1 MRRILIGSVVV
12 VILLG
17 LLLVVLIRQPAV
29 QDRLVERVFTSRMM
43 AGPPDVFGDD
53 ALRVVLC
60 GTASP
65 LASPTRAGPC
75 TAVFA
80 GGAFYV
86 VDVGMRS
93 WNNMAQWGIPG
104 ERLGGVFLT
113 HFHSDHIGQLG
124 EYYLQSWVGGRE
136 GRRAV
141 YGPPGVET
149 VVAGFEQAYSN
160 DALVRTAHHG
170 EEILSPES
178 ERMRAVTVPVGQTPT
193 GSVVVFE
200 ADGLRV
206 SAFGVDHSPVRP
218 AVGYRFDYGGRSVV
232 VSGDTVKSANLIEA
246 ARGADVLVHEAQ
258 ANHIIAIGQAA
269 AEKAGM
275 KRRAKILSDIPSY
288 HTTPVQAAEIA
299 NEAGVGLLV
308 LTHLT
313 PPPPSGVIEF
323 IFMRG
328 VDDVREDVVV
338 GDDGMLIELPRGS
351 DEITIGSLR

>member
-1 MRRILIGSVVV
+1 VRRILVGSVVV

-17 LLLVVLIRQPAV
+17 LLFVVLVRQPAV
-29 QDRLVERVFTSRMM
+29 QDRLVESVFTSRMA

-65 LASPTRAGPC
+65 VAGPTRAGPC

-80 GGAFYV
+80 GGAFYI
-86 VDVGMRS
+86 VDTGMRS
-93 WNNMAQWGIPG
+93 WNNLAQWGIPA

-113 HFHSDHIGQLG
+113 HFHSDHIGALG
-124 EYYLQSWVGGRE
+124 EYDLQSWVGGRQS
-136 GRRAV
+136 RLAV
-141 YGPPGVET
+141 HGPSGVET

-160 DALVRTAHHG
+160 DARVRMAHHG
-170 EEILSPES
+170 EALLSPEV

-258 ANHIIAIGQAA
+258 ANHMLAIGQAA
-269 AEKAGM
+269 AEKAGL

-288 HTTPVQAAEIA
+288 HTTPVEAAEAA

-313 PPPPSGVIEF
+313 PPPLNGVIEF

-328 VDDVREDVVV
+328 VDAVREDVVV
-338 GDDGMLIELPRGS
+338 GDDGMLIELPTGS
-351 DEITIGSLR
+351 DEIVIGSLP

>member
-1 MRRILIGSVVV
+1 MRRFLAWFAAA

-17 LLLVVLIRQPAV
+17 ILLAVLVRQPAV
-29 QDRLVERVFTSRMM
+29 QDRLVERVFTSRMA
-43 AGPPDVFGDD
+43 AGSPDIFGDD

-65 LASPTRAGPC
+65 LATPTRAGPC

-86 VDVGMRS
+86 VDTGMRS
-93 WNNMAQWGIPG
+93 WNNMALWGIPG
-104 ERLGGVFLT
+104 GRLGGVFLT
-113 HFHSDHIGQLG
+113 HFHSDHIGALG
-124 EYYLQSWVGGRE
+124 EYDLQSWVGGRK
-136 GRRAV
+136 GRLPV

-149 VVAGFEQAYSN
+149 VVMGFEQAYSN
-160 DALVRTAHHG
+160 DARVRIAHHG
-170 EEILSPES
+170 EALLAPDV
-178 ERMRAVTVPVGQTPT
+178 ERMRAETVPVGQAPT

-232 VSGDTVKSANLIEA
+232 VSGDTVKTENLIEA
-246 ARGADVLVHEAQ
+246 SRGADVLVHEAQ
-258 ANHIIAIGQAA
+258 ANHIIAVAQAA
-269 AEKAGM
+269 AEEAGLL
-275 KRRAKILSDIPSY
+275 RQAKILSDIPSY
-288 HTTPVQAAEIA
+288 HTTPVEAAEIA
-299 NEAGVGLLV
+299 NEAGVELLV

-313 PPPPSGVIEF
+313 PPPPNGLLEL

-328 VDDVREDVVV
+328 VDAVREGVVV
-338 GDDGMLIELPRGS
+338 GDDGLLIELPTGS
-351 DEITIGSLR
+351 DEIVIGSLR